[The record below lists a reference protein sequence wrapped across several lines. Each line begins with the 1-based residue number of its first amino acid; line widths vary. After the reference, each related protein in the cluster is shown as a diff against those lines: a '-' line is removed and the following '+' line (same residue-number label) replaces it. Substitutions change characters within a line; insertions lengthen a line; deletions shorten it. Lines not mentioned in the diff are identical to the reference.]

1 MAGFAGH
8 PTLQALLQ
16 KGEDDGTLEFG
27 EIAAAVEEL
36 ELEEGAL
43 DAFYAEA
50 ERRGIEVLD
59 ASRRTDILVGF
70 VQEDTRSRFYIANA
84 YLSGGEML
92 HNHRVLRVAIVEGRI
107 PLQFVEWVFR

>member
-1 MAGFAGH
+1 MAAFSGH

-16 KGEDDGTLEFG
+16 KGEDEGTLEFG

-59 ASRRTDILVGF
+59 ARRRGPTSRRPASMRPRSPRPPA
-70 VQEDTRSRFYIANA
+70 TRSSSSCATSPSARC
-84 YLSGGEML
+84 
-92 HNHRVLRVAIVEGRI
+92 
-107 PLQFVEWVFR
+107 